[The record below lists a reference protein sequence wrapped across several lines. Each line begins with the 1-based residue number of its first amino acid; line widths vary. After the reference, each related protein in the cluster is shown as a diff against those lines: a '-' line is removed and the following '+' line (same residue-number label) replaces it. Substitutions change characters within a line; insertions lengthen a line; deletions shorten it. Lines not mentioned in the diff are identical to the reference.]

1 MIDSVFLDLDD
12 TIFDFHKAEAIAL
25 EDTLR
30 EMGITPNQILTAR
43 YSEINLAQWKRLE
56 LGIATREEIL
66 TDRFK
71 IFFEEIGA
79 DVDARKAR
87 QTYEDKLGCGHYF
100 IDGAEELLDNLKGK
114 YRLFLASNGTAAVQ
128 VRRIA
133 SSGIEKYF
141 DAIFISQTVG
151 YDKPS
156 KEYFDKCFASIPNFS
171 KKNAIII
178 GDSISSDIK
187 GGINAGIKTC
197 LFNPKHRKN
206 ETDVKPDFEIFSL
219 SEIPTLLSNL

>member
-79 DVDARKAR
+79 DVSL
-87 QTYEDKLGCGHYF
+87 LGGF
-100 IDGAEELLDNLKGK
+100 
-114 YRLFLASNGTAAVQ
+114 
-128 VRRIA
+128 
-133 SSGIEKYF
+133 
-141 DAIFISQTVG
+141 
-151 YDKPS
+151 
-156 KEYFDKCFASIPNFS
+156 
-171 KKNAIII
+171 
-178 GDSISSDIK
+178 
-187 GGINAGIKTC
+187 
-197 LFNPKHRKN
+197 
-206 ETDVKPDFEIFSL
+206 
-219 SEIPTLLSNL
+219 